1 MKMKEEECTIEM
13 ILFEYSLKPRMLFQP
28 YTRIVPSFFVMGC
41 HFLLNTYTLSLFP
54 AFLFHEGSVFAAI
67 RLFAALGDG
76 CGRFAFCRRITVEN
90 MEKCSSGCLNGGHCS
105 PDTNA
110 CICPSNCEGVHC
122 EVCHHSFPFSLIF
135 GVLCS
140 LGVLVYLVIL
150 VVDYVKRKCR

>member
-1 MKMKEEECTIEM
+1 MKGV
-13 ILFEYSLKPRMLFQP
+13 YSLP
-28 YTRIVPSFFVMGC
+28 FVC
-41 HFLLNTYTLSLFP
+41 LLL
-54 AFLFHEGSVFAAI
+54 
-67 RLFAALGDG
+67 LGMAVG
-76 CGRFAFCRRITVEN
+76 EN

-122 EVCHHSFPFSLIF
+122 EVCHHSFPFSLIL

-150 VVDYVKRKCR
+150 VVDYVKRKCRFYSPVAVEDPFVQNMKSIGQLAGERDLRKGQLYSSAAFELRSKRRWFRVRK